1 MKKLFTLLFTLFT
14 IFAFSQE
21 KERKEVDIY
30 ASFIFISENGDVI
43 RNNKIR
49 KLQINKYGY
58 NIVSLSINGKG
69 KTFLVHRMV
78 AECYLSN
85 PNNYPE
91 IDHLDFNKLNNHYS
105 NLEWV
110 TTQENT
116 KRARQAN
123 RQIYRNQY
131 SKKL

>member
-1 MKKLFTLLFTLFT
+1 MKRFRNT
-14 IFAFSQE
+14 E
-21 KERKEVDIY
+21 Y
-30 ASFIFISENGDVI
+30 FISENGDVI